1 MGHVVGSISPNE
13 RAAESSSLLASDLA
27 EQLCVTYTLNPLTKD
42 LIEAAFDI
50 DRNTGNLVVA
60 RQLDRELQSE
70 FRLEIR
76 ALDTSASNNPQSSA
90 ITVKIEVADVNDNA
104 PRWPHDPVEL
114 QVSESLSVG
123 SIIHNFTATD
133 ADSGTNGELLYRLL
147 RYTPQL
153 NESLEQA
160 APLFALDSL
169 TGSLSLQAP
178 LDFESLQEYL
188 LIVQALDQSSN
199 VSERLQTSLTV
210 RLKVLDA
217 NDNAPQFVVPHTSA
231 GSATASVYL
240 SDALRIGEVAT
251 HVVAVDRDAGE
262 NGRVSY
268 EIVSGNGEGRFRI
281 KPQTGII
288 ELVKTL
294 PPASEQ
300 LDKTGRFTLTI
311 RATDHGMPDPMQSML
326 SLQLLVQGSHSN
338 PPRFAQALYHATIL
352 ENVPSGSFVLQVAAK
367 TLHGADNGEWRNK
380 EATPAIYS

>member
-133 ADSGTNGELLYRLL
+133 ADSGTNGELQYRLL

-160 APLFALDSL
+160 TPLFALDSL

-288 ELVKTL
+288 ELAKTL

-311 RATDHGMPDPMQSML
+311 RATDHGVPAPMQSTL

-380 EATPAIYS
+380 KATPPI